1 VTSELFRREPV
12 PLDAVDEAEVA
23 APYDALREYLGNLL
37 ADLGTEEERVA
48 DREPIDAAGTQLGRL
63 IQWVDR
69 SERRALK
76 RARSQHHPCVRQHS
90 DDPSIPPNVDS

>member
-1 VTSELFRREPV
+1 VTSELFRREPP
-12 PLDAVDEAEVA
+12 PLDAVDADVA

-37 ADLGTEEERVA
+37 ADLGTEDESGA

-76 RARSQHHPCVRQHS
+76 RARSRHPPCVRQQA
-90 DDPSIPPNVDS
+90 DDPRVPPNVDS

>member
-1 VTSELFRREPV
+1 VTSELFRRAPV
-12 PLDAVDEAEVA
+12 PLDPVDEADVA

-37 ADLGTEEERVA
+37 ADLGTEDESGA
-48 DREPIDAAGTQLGRL
+48 DREPIDDAGTQLGRL

-76 RARSQHHPCVRQHS
+76 RARSQHHPCVRQRAGE
-90 DDPSIPPNVDS
+90 PSVPPNVDS